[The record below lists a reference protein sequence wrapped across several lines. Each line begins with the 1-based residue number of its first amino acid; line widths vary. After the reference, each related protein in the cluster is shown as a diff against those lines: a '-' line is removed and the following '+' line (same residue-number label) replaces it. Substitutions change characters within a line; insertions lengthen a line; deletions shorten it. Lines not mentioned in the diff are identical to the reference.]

1 MNVYV
6 KFNKSPVIDDLNK
19 WLYKNKLA
27 VNGVFVWDIG
37 IYNNWIILT
46 TNLRTHKEVEQFI
59 NDFNNKTKIFKIVD
73 FVKSPKVRTI
83 DFYYSFFYSYCSKEL
98 KNIADTMRPNTILSD
113 QEKEVVKNECNI
125 IPIQYNNMLDFV
137 NVMVE
142 NFYEVKKNDG
152 ELKNENNN

>member
-6 KFNKSPVIDDLNK
+6 KFNKSPIIDGLNK

-27 VNGVFVWDIG
+27 INGVFVWDIG

-83 DFYYSFFYSYCSKEL
+83 DFYYSFFYVFCSKEL
-98 KNIADTMRPNTILSD
+98 KTIADNMRPNTVLTE
-113 QEKEVVKNECNI
+113 QEKEVIKNECNI

-137 NVMVE
+137 NVVVN
-142 NFYEVKKNDG
+142 NFYEVKKNG

>member
-6 KFNKSPVIDDLNK
+6 KFNKSPIIDDLNK

-73 FVKSPKVRTI
+73 VLKSSKVRTI
-83 DFYYSFFYSYCSKEL
+83 DFYYSFFYAYCSKEL
-98 KNIADTMRPNTILSD
+98 KNIADTMRPNTILTE
-113 QEKEVVKNECNI
+113 QEKEVIKNECNI

-137 NVMVE
+137 NVVVE

>member
-6 KFNKSPVIDDLNK
+6 KFNKSPIIDGLNK

-46 TNLRTHKEVEQFI
+46 TNYRTHKEVENFI
-59 NDFNNKTKIFKIVD
+59 NNFNSNTKIFKIVD
-73 FVKSPKVRTI
+73 VVKSSKVKNI
-83 DFYYSFFYSYCSKEL
+83 DFYYSFFYAYCSKEL
-98 KNIADTMRPNTILSD
+98 KNIADGMRPNTVLTE
-113 QEKEVVKNECNI
+113 QEKEVIKNECNI

-137 NVMVE
+137 NVVVN
-142 NFYEVKKNDG
+142 NFYEVKKNG